1 MNLRRALGRVVR
13 MVTLTPQRADDEGDY
28 VCIQC
33 GAEHDRNYRECPE
46 CGRPYVTAREQEQGS
61 ESGAGKR

>member
-1 MNLRRALGRVVR
+1 MNLRQAMDSLVR
-13 MVTLTPQRADDEGDY
+13 MVTLTPKREDDDAEF

-46 CGRPYVTAREQEQGS
+46 CGRPYVTRAQREAGTS
-61 ESGAGKR
+61 GKR